1 MNWYKYSMQTAMPR
15 NPHSSEGV
23 SVSKSSSHTSAVCSR
38 QAGRSKGECLSF
50 PYKYRNIHTPM
61 VPYRYPRTLYM
72 SRLAY
77 RKEWIVSNRLSH
89 VSFVPSAMNGACR
102 QISSTRRTNG
112 FDTPSGSTL
121 RAKKKS
127 PAEPVQSHFHPTRQ
141 DGCRS
146 DAPNR
151 CNADVC

>member
-1 MNWYKYSMQTAMPR
+1 MQAAMPR

-23 SVSKSSSHTSAVCSR
+23 SVSKSSSHTPAVFSR

-89 VSFVPSAMNGACR
+89 VSFVLSAMNGACR
-102 QISSTRRTNG
+102 QISFTRRTNG
-112 FDTPSGSTL
+112 FETL
-121 RAKKKS
+121 PGPPYGQRRNP

-146 DAPNR
+146 GVPNR
-151 CNADVC
+151 YNASVC